1 MGRHIS
7 VHTHITGTPGASHTL
22 PQVPHTHSLHTQA
35 HGRRFLPLISTKSL
49 RIFTLGSNI
58 CLGGLNA
65 AFLSGWIGALTLPQ
79 CNLIPL
85 RVSVRCCQ
93 KKKSGFI
100 YVLLLL
106 LFLPVLCYCTL
117 IDLTLISLGAFKTST
132 LLFWSCHD
140 LVDV

>member
-1 MGRHIS
+1 MNTWEGLFPCIPTSQVPRE
-7 VHTHITGTPGASHTL
+7 PHTL
-22 PQVPHTHSLHTQA
+22 PQVLHTHSDSTQE

-85 RVSVRCCQ
+85 RVSVQFGQ
-93 KKKSGFI
+93 KEREKRRVVFFI
-100 YVLLLL
+100 
-106 LFLPVLCYCTL
+106 LPVFKLL
-117 IDLTLISLGAFKTST
+117 HFNQLDLDQ
-132 LLFWSCHD
+132 FWTI
-140 LVDV
+140 